1 MKRGF
6 TLIELL
12 VVIAIIAIL
21 AAILFPV
28 FAQARE
34 AARKT
39 TCLSNVK
46 QLALAHIMYSND
58 YDEQLATSWS
68 YGFPGEFTWAVQPY
82 IKNLSILICPDRTTS
97 TSTFAANHCSGGTL
111 GDNMAPGHIDN
122 PSGSP
127 VIWGYGFN
135 TGVNWNDDTGATAKT
150 ASIFGGSPPNVTI
163 TIAGVDCVVG
173 LRDRP
178 IVGKA
183 LAAFAS
189 PANIVILGDTADCV
203 VAGLGLGD
211 IHDIS
216 FDVNPGICTQMQK
229 QNWPR
234 HSGTNN
240 VAYADGHSKNY
251 RYDLSPTHYTNTNTG
266 DATSFSTNKVM
277 PNLCAYMAD
286 YDGGNNPHDCNLSLG
301 TGIVVP

>member
-39 TCLSNVK
+39 TCLNNVK
-46 QLALAHIMYSND
+46 QLALSHIMYAND

-82 IKNLSILICPDRTTS
+82 IKNLSVLLCPDRTVS
-97 TSTFAANHCSGGTL
+97 PAALGAPTACNNVNMLPGG
-111 GDNMAPGHIDN
+111 IDN
-122 PSGSP
+122 PTG
-127 VIWGYGFN
+127 IATAWGYGFN
-135 TGVNWNDDTGATAKT
+135 TGVDWNDDTGATQKT
-150 ASIFGGSPPNVTI
+150 ASIYGGSPPNATI
-163 TIAGVDCVVG
+163 VINGISCVVG

-178 IVGKA
+178 IAGRSM
-183 LAAFAS
+183 AAFAS
-189 PANIVILGDTADCV
+189 AANCVLLADTADWT

-211 IHDIS
+211 IKDNAYDS
-216 FDVNPGICTQMQK
+216 PTDNCAKLRK

-240 VAYADGHSKNY
+240 AAYIDGHAKNY
-251 RYDLSPTHYTNTNTG
+251 RYDKSDVLLYGNTG
-266 DATSFSTNKVM
+266 QNKVM
-277 PNLCAYMAD
+277 PNMCNWMFD

-301 TGIVVP
+301 TGIVH